1 MTIKLVWCAN
11 SLHLLAGTMNS
22 ISDFQQGLM
31 EITEF
36 MWHLR
41 CLLLKETEVM
51 VTTLQSP
58 HFSVFTSWAH
68 LIILGLQAVLKK
80 YCKVFTFW
88 KLNYFWK
95 EVVGVWCLRSMSG
108 CRKLPCLPISIR
120 IRANVLT
127 VSVMADFSGSLVT
140 SLTHDK
146 LFHLWLSPH
155 QPQKLPPYLSK
166 LLGQLPPLNLL
177 ISHTHLS

>member
-68 LIILGLQAVLKK
+68 LIILGLQGVFKNTVKCSHFENLTISEKKWLAYDVLDQ
-80 YCKVFTFW
+80 CQGVENFRVF
-88 KLNYFWK
+88 
-95 EVVGVWCLRSMSG
+95 
-108 CRKLPCLPISIR
+108 
-120 IRANVLT
+120 
-127 VSVMADFSGSLVT
+127 
-140 SLTHDK
+140 
-146 LFHLWLSPH
+146 LSP
-155 QPQKLPPYLSK
+155 SE
-166 LLGQLPPLNLL
+166 
-177 ISHTHLS
+177 